1 MEPKICIVGLG
12 YVGIQLACEFV
23 QHGIVYG
30 YDINEQKIYEYKHH
44 IDKTNSVDIDYLDD
58 IHYITDIYELF
69 KFDENMRPNTYIV
82 CVPTPVDD
90 KHQPDL
96 TPLKSAIEDISKVMV
111 QDSTV
116 IFESTVAPKTTR
128 EICIPLLEKLTK
140 LKCDKD
146 FYVGFSPERLQPGRN
161 GKRINEI
168 VKLISGSSNEALNR
182 VYNIYHLILPDE
194 KIHKCS
200 SLEVAETSKIM
211 ENVKRDVNIALMNEF
226 QMICSM
232 SNIDFDDVLASA
244 RTKFNFDKASYNPG
258 MVGGHCIGVDPYY
271 FIEFEKKYV
280 KDLCGV
286 VQSARTLNENVPF
299 FLANMILDGIPKE
312 EKEKNVLILGYT
324 FKENCNDIR
333 NTKVK
338 DLRNILANAE
348 VNVFVCDNKLPYN
361 YIDGFDMYSNIS
373 NFKDKTFDCIFI
385 ALNEPSLIDGDI
397 FSKLKDT
404 GFVFDYKGVFKNYV
418 DDIYKCGFLDKNNIP
433 FDKIVTL

>member
-90 KHQPDL
+90 KHQPNL
-96 TPLKSAIEDISKVMV
+96 TPLKNAIEDISKVMV

-168 VKLISGSSNEALNR
+168 VKLISGSSDEALNR

-271 FIEFEKKYV
+271 FIEFEKNYV

-286 VQSARTLNENVPF
+286 VKSARTLNENIPF

-312 EKEKNVLILGYT
+312 EKEKKCL
-324 FKENCNDIR
+324 
-333 NTKVK
+333 
-338 DLRNILANAE
+338 
-348 VNVFVCDNKLPYN
+348 
-361 YIDGFDMYSNIS
+361 
-373 NFKDKTFDCIFI
+373 NFRI
-385 ALNEPSLIDGDI
+385 
-397 FSKLKDT
+397 
-404 GFVFDYKGVFKNYV
+404 YV
-418 DDIYKCGFLDKNNIP
+418 
-433 FDKIVTL
+433 